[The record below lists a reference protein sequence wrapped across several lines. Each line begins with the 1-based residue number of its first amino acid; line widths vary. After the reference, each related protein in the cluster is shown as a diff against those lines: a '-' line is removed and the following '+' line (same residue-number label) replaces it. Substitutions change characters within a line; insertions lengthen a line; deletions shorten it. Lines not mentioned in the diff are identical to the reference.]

1 LSGTPR
7 RWAVAGLD
15 LAWGERRPDGICLLR
30 GSAGRVTDVAVGLTR
45 GDAELREWLRLHL
58 PPDQPVLLCLDAPVV
73 CPNKTGSRPVDR
85 LTHRMFHR
93 EQAGAHPTNRTL
105 CARPLSVVAALRR
118 EGFSIAT
125 DWPATRRAMIEV
137 YPHPATV
144 RWFGLPC
151 TIKYKRGPVAERRR
165 EFARLQR
172 LLRAWLKLQAPE
184 IDAHETIGRLLRAKW
199 TKDDEDRTDAVLSA
213 LVGWQW
219 ATRGVAAVEILGD
232 TRRGFIVLPTEKQP
246 GRSHNSSSPRTHS
259 L

>member
-1 LSGTPR
+1 MPR

-30 GSAGRVTDVAVGLTR
+30 GENRRVTEVFLGLTH
-45 GDAELREWLRLHL
+45 GDAALIDWLRDHA
-58 PPDQPVLLCLDAPVV
+58 PQGTATLLCLDAPVV
-73 CPNKTGSRPVDR
+73 CLNKTGSRPVDR

-93 EQAGAHPTNRTL
+93 EQAGAHPANRAR
-105 CARPLSVVAALRR
+105 CARPLRLVAALQR
-118 EGFSIAT
+118 EGFFVAT

-144 RWFGLPC
+144 RWFGLRC

-172 LLRAWLKLQAPE
+172 LLRAWLKLHAPE
-184 IDAHETIGRLLRAKW
+184 IAGHETIGRLLRASW
-199 TKDDEDRTDAVLSA
+199 TKDDEDRTDALLSA
-213 LVGWQW
+213 LIGWQW
-219 ATRGVAAVEILGD
+219 AVRGAAAMEVLGD
-232 TRRGFIVLPTEKQP
+232 TRHGFIVLPEKKQP
-246 GRSHNSSSPRTHS
+246 GRSHNSSSPRTHA